1 MDAPRARQDPPVNA
15 SDRGQATALLEAHD
29 ADLAQHL
36 REVDLDLA
44 IESAASRL
52 LGFALAREG
61 EELDPEPE

>member
-1 MDAPRARQDPPVNA
+1 MSAPRTRQDPPA
-15 SDRGQATALLEAHD
+15 STSDGGQLTAVLEAHEVE
-29 ADLAQHL
+29 LAQHL
-36 REVDLDLA
+36 REAELDLA